1 MKKTLS
7 IRQAGILTVF
17 CVLSN
22 KILLLPSLLFESSG
36 TDALFS
42 LLIAFALDFVI
53 VPIFIILKKRFQNQ
67 GFYEIISEKSNFSA
81 KFIHCIL
88 MLFMFIKA
96 LLTFSIVYVYFKQE
110 IYQEEF
116 LLLILVCMLPVI
128 THGVIKGIRTI
139 ARTMEL
145 FFAVLIAGFVLCNAL
160 SFFTPISFPI
170 FFTHNLGNI
179 FASAFRY
186 FIVFDDFVFLY
197 VIFDKIDLSTGK
209 LRNLYYYA
217 VGGILLVLGM
227 FFVFYSKY
235 PVTAFMHDNAL
246 ADLMVFSVQFSSI
259 GRLDILAMITIMMI
273 TLFQMEIYSY
283 GFSSCFEKV
292 FNKLNRK
299 HAMLLFDIAF
309 VLIFTLY
316 VGNHTDIVQWAQ
328 GWFSIVAGVVFL
340 MILLASII
348 LLIRGRNEKD

>member
-1 MKKTLS
+1 MNKTLS
-7 IRQAGILTVF
+7 IRQVGILTVF

-42 LLIAFALDFVI
+42 LVIAFAVDFVL
-53 VPIFIILKKRFQNQ
+53 VPVFIFLKTRFPDQD
-67 GFYEIISEKSNFSA
+67 FYEIISQKSAFCA
-81 KFIHCIL
+81 KFIHLLL

-139 ARTMEL
+139 SRTMEL
-145 FFAVLIAGFVLCNAL
+145 FFAVVIAGFVLCNAL

-170 FFTHNLGNI
+170 FFTHNFGNI
-179 FASAFRY
+179 FSSAFRY
-186 FIVFDDFVFLY
+186 FVVFDDFIFLY

-217 VGGILLVLGM
+217 MGGIVLVLGM

-259 GRLDILAMITIMMI
+259 GRLDILAMITIMTI

-283 GFSSCFEKV
+283 GFSRCFERV
-292 FNKLNRK
+292 FDRLNRK
-299 HAMLLFDIAF
+299 HAMAFFDVAF

-328 GWFSIVAGVVFL
+328 GWFSIVAGVVFVL
-340 MILLASII
+340 VLLASII
-348 LLIRGRNEKD
+348 LLIRGKNEKD

>member
-1 MKKTLS
+1 MKNTLS
-7 IRQAGILTVF
+7 VRQTGILTVF

-36 TDALFS
+36 TDALVS
-42 LLIAFALDFVI
+42 LLIAFAFDFI
-53 VPIFIILKKRFQNQ
+53 LVPIFITLKKHFPNE
-67 GFYEIISEKSNFSA
+67 GFYKIISKKSIFSA
-81 KFIHCIL
+81 KIIHCLL

-128 THGVIKGIRTI
+128 THGVVKGIRTI

-145 FFAVLIAGFVLCNAL
+145 FFAVVIAGFVLCNAL

-170 FFTHNLGNI
+170 FFTHSAGNI
-179 FASAFRY
+179 ISSAFRY
-186 FIVFDDFVFLY
+186 LIVFDDFVFLY

-209 LRNLYYYA
+209 IRNLYYYA
-217 VGGILLVLGM
+217 IGGVLLVLGL

-259 GRLDILAMITIMMI
+259 GRLDILAMITIMTI

-283 GFSSCFEKV
+283 GFSNCFEKV
-292 FNKLNRK
+292 FDKLNRK
-299 HAMLLFDIAF
+299 HAMVFFDIAF

-340 MILLASII
+340 IVFLASLILLV
-348 LLIRGRNEKD
+348 RRKNEKD